1 VTSAPP
7 PLETLPH
14 ELDRSRLTCQVIVE
28 APAGSRVK
36 VYYDPESHRF
46 RVGKFLPLGMTFPLD
61 FAFVPST
68 LAGDGD
74 PYDLLILPEAGLPVG
89 SIVSVRILGI
99 LEAEQKKPKRKPER
113 NDRVIARLLESRLF
127 AKVDHIDQL
136 GERFVEEL
144 SSFFS
149 TYKKLRG
156 QKYKVIDVGG
166 PDRAAD
172 LIEEGAAAYTA
183 NLKRAS
189 KR

>member
-1 VTSAPP
+1 MIPP

-14 ELDRSRLTCQVIVE
+14 ELDRSKLTCQAIVE
-28 APAGSRVK
+28 APASSRVK

-46 RVGKFLPLGMTFPLD
+46 RIGKFLPLGMTFPLD
-61 FAFVPST
+61 FAFIPST

-74 PYDLLILPEAGLPVG
+74 PFDLLILPEAALPVG

-99 LEAEQKKPKRKPER
+99 LEAEQKKTGKKPER

-127 AKVDHIDQL
+127 AKVQHIDQL
-136 GERFVEEL
+136 GERFVEEI

-183 NLKRAS
+183 SVKKAAKRA
-189 KR
+189 

>member
-1 VTSAPP
+1 MIPP

-14 ELDRSRLTCQVIVE
+14 ELDREKLTCQAIVE

-46 RVGKFLPLGMTFPLD
+46 RIGKFLPLGMVFPLD

-74 PYDLLILPEAGLPVG
+74 PFDLLILPEAGLPVG

-99 LEAEQKKPKRKPER
+99 LEAEQKKPKRDAQR
-113 NDRVIARLLESRLF
+113 NDRVIARLVESRLF
-127 AKVDHIDQL
+127 AEVEHIDQL

-144 SSFFS
+144 SCFFS

-156 QKYKVIDVGG
+156 QKYKVVAIGG

-172 LIEEGAAAYTA
+172 LIEKGASAYKAST
-183 NLKRAS
+183 KR
-189 KR
+189 

>member
-1 VTSAPP
+1 MIPP

-14 ELDRSRLTCQVIVE
+14 ELDREKLTCQAIVE

-46 RVGKFLPLGMTFPLD
+46 RIGKFLPLGMIFPLD

-74 PYDLLILPEAGLPVG
+74 PFDLLILPEAGLPVG

-99 LEAEQKKPKRKPER
+99 LEAEQKKPKSNAQR
-113 NDRVIARLLESRLF
+113 NDRVIARLVESRLF
-127 AKVDHIDQL
+127 AEVEHIDQL

-144 SSFFS
+144 SCFFS

-156 QKYKVIDVGG
+156 QKYKVVAVGG

-172 LIEEGAAAYTA
+172 LIEKGASAYKAST
-183 NLKRAS
+183 KR
-189 KR
+189 

>member
-1 VTSAPP
+1 MIPP

-14 ELDRSRLTCQVIVE
+14 ELDREKLTCQAIVE

-46 RVGKFLPLGMTFPLD
+46 RIGKFLPLGMVFPLD

-74 PYDLLILPEAGLPVG
+74 PFDLLILPEAGLPVG

-99 LEAEQKKPKRKPER
+99 LEAEQKKPKRDAQR
-113 NDRVIARLLESRLF
+113 NDRVIARLVESRLF
-127 AKVDHIDQL
+127 AEVEHIDQL

-144 SSFFS
+144 SCFFS

-156 QKYKVIDVGG
+156 QKYTVVAIGG

-172 LIEEGAAAYTA
+172 LIEKGASAYKAST
-183 NLKRAS
+183 KR
-189 KR
+189 